1 VNELLPVWRG
11 LDAWRAEAASVAP
24 LGTRLFA
31 NGNQLG
37 VEPRPY
43 RLVYDLR
50 TGEDYVAEELRV
62 KAWSEG
68 WDREITVV
76 RTPEGRWRIEMVER
90 GDGAPA
96 WHEPRPEA
104 LAGAL
109 DCDLGFSPLT
119 NLMPVRRH
127 RLHAGP
133 GAADLLMAWVSVPGL
148 TVHASPQRYEHVRA
162 VMGGGAVVRYLDRGA
177 HDGFTADLV
186 LDSHGLAETYP
197 GLAERVR

>member
-1 VNELLPVWRG
+1 MNELLPVWRG

-62 KAWSEG
+62 KAWSDG

-76 RTPEGRWRIEMVER
+76 RTPEGHWRIEMVER

-109 DCDLGFSPLT
+109 DCDLGFSPLFNSLPVLRHRMHEGGEPRDFVMAWISVPDLT
-119 NLMPVRRH
+119 VRRSEQ
-127 RLHAGP
+127 RYTPLGP
-133 GAADLLMAWVSVPGL
+133 GRVNY
-148 TVHASPQRYEHVRA
+148 ASGTFSAGIHFDE
-162 VMGGGAVVRYLDRGA
+162 
-177 HDGFTADLV
+177 
-186 LDSHGLAETYP
+186 HGLVRLYEDF
-197 GLAERVR
+197 LERVR

>member
-11 LDAWRAEAASVAP
+11 LDTWRAEAASVAP

-50 TGEDYVAEELRV
+50 TGEDYVTEELRV
-62 KAWSEG
+62 KAWSQG
-68 WDREITVV
+68 WDREITVA
-76 RTPEGRWRIEMVER
+76 RSTEGRWRIEMVER

-96 WHEPRPEA
+96 WHEPQPDG

-109 DCDLGFSPLT
+109 DCDLGFSPLFNSLPVLRHRMHEGGEPRDLVMAWIAVPELT
-119 NLMPVRRH
+119 VRR
-127 RLHAGP
+127 
-133 GAADLLMAWVSVPGL
+133 SE
-148 TVHASPQRYEHVRA
+148 QRYTPL
-162 VMGGGAVVRYLDRGA
+162 GGGRVNYASGD
-177 HDGFTADLV
+177 FSADIRF
-186 LDSHGLAETYP
+186 DEHGLVRLYEDF
-197 GLAERVR
+197 LERVR